1 MGVEAVGEALSRCR
15 VLMLDTMVFSYHLS
29 GHADYTPVTSTI
41 LRAVESGAVAGLT
54 TTITLAEL
62 LTRPAQERDRQAL
75 RDYELYLTNF
85 PNLKLVP
92 LDAAVAREAALVRAA
107 TGLRMPDAIQIAA
120 ARINGADTIA
130 TNDRAWIGKVAAPA
144 LLILGDYLGAS

>member
-1 MGVEAVGEALSRCR
+1 MGVEALGESLSKCR

-29 GHADYTPVTSTI
+29 GHPGYTPLTSTI
-41 LRAVESGAVAGLT
+41 LRAVESGAVAALT

-62 LTRPAQERDRQAL
+62 LTRPAQEKDRQAL

-92 LDAAVAREAALVRAA
+92 LDAAVAREAALVRAT
-107 TGLRMPDAIQIAA
+107 TGLRMPDAIQVAA
-120 ARINGADTIA
+120 ARINGADTIV
-130 TNDRAWIGKVAAPA
+130 TNDRAWLGKVSAPA
-144 LLILGDYLGAS
+144 LLILGDYLPAS

>member
-1 MGVEAVGEALSRCR
+1 M
-15 VLMLDTMVFSYHLS
+15 LMLDTMVFSYHMS
-29 GHADYTPVTSTI
+29 GHQSYTPLTSTI

-62 LTRPAQERDRQAL
+62 LTRPAQEKDPQAL

-107 TGLRMPDAIQIAA
+107 TGLRMPDAIQVAA
-120 ARINGADTIA
+120 ARINEADTIV
-130 TNDRAWIGKVAAPA
+130 TNDRACIGKVATPA
-144 LLILGDYLGAS
+144 LLILDDYLPPR

>member
-1 MGVEAVGEALSRCR
+1 VGVETLSKVLSKCR

-29 GHADYTPVTSTI
+29 GHPGYTPLTSTI

-62 LTRPAQERDRQAL
+62 LTRPAQAKDLRAL

-85 PNLKLVP
+85 PNLTLVP
-92 LDAAVAREAALVRAA
+92 LDAAMAREAALVRAA
-107 TGLRMPDAIQIAA
+107 TGLRMPDAVQIAA
-120 ARINGADTIA
+120 ARINGADTMV

-144 LLILGDYLGAS
+144 LLILNDYLPTP